1 MTNTNSGTDSSQLKM
16 PGLDKLHTTKKS
28 ASCCTLEPGVQVQY
42 IGKVNGGPKYGS
54 SGIVKKA
61 LNQRAV
67 VDMGMMGTW
76 HVPYYFLGVGRA
88 A

>member
-1 MTNTNSGTDSSQLKM
+1 MTNTNLETDFSQLKM
-16 PGLDKLHTTKKS
+16 PGLDKIHTTQKS
-28 ASCCTLEPGVQVQY
+28 ASCCTLEPGVHVQY
-42 IGKVNGGPKYGS
+42 IGKINGGPEYGS

-61 LNQRAV
+61 LHQRAV
-67 VDMGMMGTW
+67 VDMGLMGTW